1 MKKDDVSG
9 IVEKCGVGC
18 MGACA
23 SGRTTK
29 MLEEADGLMEEYCD
43 AFESLDDAPG
53 LFAIGLVRIVA
64 CRDGSSSSELDDTE
78 LPFLFAR
85 AHGEEMSFRRLEAF
99 EGGAVEKCTMTLLGL
114 RSLRA
119 PEGHYGNG
127 PWAAVERALV
137 QSSFEGAV
145 YVDEDV
151 VAMPLFF
158 SSRKDAASAIGLIDP
173 CLDRRMISSS
183 DLLLVQMLQVVEVN
197 SACLPERMVPLDD
210 FIAKHEPGTGK
221 AS

>member
-1 MKKDDVSG
+1 MKKDDVSAIAG
-9 IVEKCGVGC
+9 KRGMGSS
-18 MGACA
+18 GACA
-23 SGRTTK
+23 SGRATK
-29 MLEEADGLMEEYCD
+29 MLDEADGLMEEYREV
-43 AFESLDDAPG
+43 FESLDDDPG
-53 LFAIGLVRIVA
+53 PFAIGLVRIVA
-64 CRDGSSSSELDDTE
+64 RRNGSPSFGLDDTD

-85 AHGEEMSFRRLEAF
+85 AHGEEASFRRLEAF

-127 PWAAVERALV
+127 PWAAAKKTL
-137 QSSFEGAV
+137 SGLSFEGKA

-151 VAMPLFF
+151 AAMPLFF
-158 SSRKDAASAIGLIDP
+158 SSRKDAASAMGLVDP

-183 DLLLVQMLQVVEVN
+183 DLLLVQMLQVVEVD
-197 SACLPERMVPLDD
+197 SSRLPEKMVPLDD